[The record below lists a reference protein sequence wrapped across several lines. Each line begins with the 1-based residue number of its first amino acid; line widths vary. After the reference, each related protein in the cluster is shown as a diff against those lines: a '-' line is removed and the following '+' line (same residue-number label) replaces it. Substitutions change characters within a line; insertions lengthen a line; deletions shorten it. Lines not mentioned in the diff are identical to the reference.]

1 MKALF
6 LVLYV
11 LCGLLSYSQDGE
23 EFLSISF
30 SDKTPHEIIEQIENI
45 SDYRFFFAQ
54 NWLDRAKRTG
64 NYQNETITKI
74 LNEIFENTDIHVYIA
89 KDKRIYLTRN
99 NLIYDELPVGF
110 FGKDKDSFQPQIT
123 AYARNIVPYLNNPAE
138 NPAETKVETVRIGKE
153 NKNRAEKYY
162 TLSGYVFNAK
172 TNEPIPDLTIV
183 VEGKNIGTVTN
194 EDGYYEI
201 QLPFGQ
207 NLIETRSLGIR
218 NTTTNV
224 ILLNDGTLDFQL
236 QESLE
241 QLDEVVVSGEA
252 AANVRDANTGTSLIV
267 SEETKNIPVVF
278 GERDILRVATALPGI
293 STAGE
298 GAAGF
303 NVRGGNTDQ
312 NLILLDKVVIYNPSH
327 FFGIFQALNPFTT
340 KEAFIYK
347 GNIPAKFGGR
357 LSSVFDIQ
365 SKDGNMENFSGEG
378 SIGPV
383 TGNLALE
390 IPLLI
395 NKSSLLL
402 GGRSTY
408 SGWILRALEEESLQ
422 NSEASF
428 YDIIAKYSY
437 RINQNNDVKATAYYS
452 KDNFSI
458 TSDSL
463 FSYRN
468 RLLSLNW
475 DHKFNEKH
483 RGDIVFSNSEYA
495 FDIRFDG
502 ENTNDF
508 NLGYKVSESA
518 LALNFKYVYNSSHA
532 LNYGISSKLYAVSP
546 GNLKPLGP
554 ESTIDVISLARE
566 RGLESAVYLA
576 DTYTVNDR
584 LLVDAGVRFSFFTA
598 LGASSQRIYEENAI
612 RDQSTL
618 IEEQQFDQNEIITT
632 YGGPEF
638 RLSTRYFLRPDFSLK
653 ASFNNTLQ
661 YLHALSN
668 TTTVSPIDTWKLSDL
683 NISPARANQYAF
695 GFYSNLAEN
704 KYELSLEGYYK
715 TYKNV
720 LDFKVGSQILLNE
733 TIETEV
739 LQGDGRA
746 YGIEFLLRKSTG
758 KLNGW
763 LGYTYSRSFLRFDSP
778 FSEERINNGAYFPAN
793 FDKPHDLSLVANY
806 KLTKRFSLST
816 NFVYQTGRPITFPVG
831 SYRFNNSE
839 FVFFSNRNEFRI
851 PDYYRLDVGL
861 NIEGNHKIKK
871 LAHSF
876 WTISVY
882 NVLGRNNPYS
892 VFFLTENGEV
902 KALQSSIFAIPIP
915 SITYNFKF

>member
-1 MKALF
+1 MKAVFVVLSF
-6 LVLYV
+6 LY
-11 LCGLLSYSQDGE
+11 CLLSYPQDGE
-23 EFLSISF
+23 NRISLSF
-30 SDKTPHEIIEQIENI
+30 SDKPPIEIIERIESI
-45 SDYRFFFAQ
+45 SDYRFFFLPT
-54 NWLDRAKRTG
+54 WLDKEKRTR
-64 NYQNETITKI
+64 NYRNETIANI
-74 LNEIFENTDIHVYIA
+74 MEDVFRNTNIQVYVA
-89 KDKRIYLTRN
+89 KNKQVYLTQN
-99 NLIYDELPVGF
+99 NLIYDQLPPGF
-110 FGKDKDSFQPQIT
+110 FGNEKDSVQ
-123 AYARNIVPYLNNPAE
+123 ARAEKDIRDVLPYLDDSVE
-138 NPAETKVETVRIGKE
+138 NVTETQIKTVRIGKE
-153 NKNRAEKYY
+153 NPNRSKNYY
-162 TLSGYVFNAK
+162 TLSGYVVNSK
-172 TNEPIPDLTIV
+172 TKEPIPDLGLFAKETRK
-183 VEGKNIGTVTN
+183 GSVT
-194 EDGYYEI
+194 DDKGYYEI
-201 QLPFGQ
+201 LLPFGK
-207 NLIETRSLGIR
+207 NVLETRSMGIR
-218 NTTTNV
+218 STLTNV
-224 ILLNDGTLDFQL
+224 ILLNDGRLDFQL

-241 QLDEVVVSGEA
+241 QLEEVVVSGEA
-252 AANVRDANTGTSLIV
+252 AANIKNVNTGTSRIV
-267 SEETKNIPVVF
+267 SEETKTIPVVF

-298 GAAGF
+298 GAAGY

-312 NLILLDKVVIYNPSH
+312 NLILLDNAVIYNPSH

-347 GNIPAKFGGR
+347 GHIPAQFGGR

-365 SKDGNMENFSGEG
+365 SKDGNTESFVGEG

-390 IPLLI
+390 IPILKE
-395 NKSSLLL
+395 KSSLLL

-408 SGWILRALEEESLQ
+408 SGWILRSLEEESLQ

-428 YDIIAKYSY
+428 YDIIAKYSH
-437 RINQNNDVKATAYYS
+437 RINENNELRATVYHS

-463 FSYRN
+463 FGYRN
-468 RLLSLNW
+468 RLASLKW

-483 RGDIVFSNSEYA
+483 RGDLVFSNSEYA

-508 NLGYKVSESA
+508 DIGYEVNESA
-518 LALNFKYVYNSSHA
+518 LALNFKYVYNSSHT
-532 LNYGISSKLYAVSP
+532 LNYGISSKLYAVNP
-546 GNLKPLGP
+546 GNLDPRGTN
-554 ESTIDVISLARE
+554 STIDAVSLARE
-566 RGLESAVYLA
+566 RGLESAIYIS
-576 DTYTVNDR
+576 DTYKVNDR
-584 LLVDAGVRFSFFTA
+584 LLLDAGVRFSFFTA
-598 LGASSQRIYEENAI
+598 LGASTQRIYEENAP

-618 IEEQQFDQNEIITT
+618 TEEREFDQNDIIST

-638 RLSTRYFLRPDFSLK
+638 RLSARYFLRPDLSLK
-653 ASFNNTLQ
+653 ASFNNTIQ

-683 NISPARANQYAF
+683 NVVPARANQYSL
-695 GFYSNLAEN
+695 GLYSNLAEN

-715 TYKNV
+715 TTQNV

-746 YGIEFLLRKSTG
+746 YGVEFLLRKSKG

-778 FSEERINNGAYFPAN
+778 FTEERINNGDYFPAN

-806 KLTKRFSLST
+806 KLTRRFSLST
-816 NFVYQTGRPITFPVG
+816 NFAYQTGRPITFPVG
-831 SYRFNNSE
+831 SYRFNDSE

-892 VFFLTENGEV
+892 VFFLTYEGEI